1 LAKPGQGDHGSCPA
15 RYPFNP
21 AAHDLLQ
28 TRRPQIIRPQS
39 VSLNTKPK
47 QHTAHLLLLQWEPF
61 GAILAGGAAARSG
74 LARHPLG
81 RPLKTGGSDRSE
93 SFEFENL

>member
-1 LAKPGQGDHGSCPA
+1 MGRVRLAILSIPPRTIC
-15 RYPFNP
+15 F
-21 AAHDLLQ
+21 
-28 TRRPQIIRPQS
+28 RRAGPRSFGPQS

-81 RPLKTGGSDRSE
+81 RPLKTGGSDRSG